1 MLRDDARVVWGRLPR
16 PTKRPMEG
24 RPRMADDTEYR
35 QIVYRLLPGS
45 REKARRLAALA
56 GACRFVWNAMLDQ
69 QEQLVAAARL
79 AGAERLPGVSFF
91 TLGKAFIQLRRVT
104 PWLQEMPCAPV
115 RYALKYQA
123 DAWQQ
128 YFRGEGG
135 RPKFK
140 RRGNDSVTL
149 PDNIRIR
156 DGKLHVPKIGPM
168 TLRRRGGNPYPEG
181 EPVKVVIRQVDGKW
195 HATVCYKVAAVERP
209 DDGTV
214 TGIDM
219 NAGQVATSD
228 GEILH
233 APDMRRLEARC
244 KRLQRKM
251 SCQKKG
257 SRRRERTR
265 RRHARTLRRIAMK
278 RRNWQHHVS
287 RKLAGGT
294 VVVEDL
300 NTRGMT
306 RSAKGTVEEPGTSV
320 RQKAG
325 LNRAIL
331 ATGWSGLR
339 AMLGYKAP
347 RLIAVNAAQTSQ
359 TCAECGTAD
368 AASRPSQATFKCVAC
383 GHADHADLNAARN
396 IRRRQEAHLHG
407 EGALPSGTP
416 MIRETDRRLAA

>member
-1 MLRDDARVVWGRLPR
+1 
-16 PTKRPMEG
+16 
-24 RPRMADDTEYR
+24 MA
-35 QIVYRLLPGS
+35 
-45 REKARRLAALA
+45 
-56 GACRFVWNAMLDQ
+56 
-69 QEQLVAAARL
+69 
-79 AGAERLPGVSFF
+79 
-91 TLGKAFIQLRRVT
+91 
-104 PWLQEMPCAPV
+104 
-115 RYALKYQA
+115 
-123 DAWQQ
+123 
-128 YFRGEGG
+128 
-135 RPKFK
+135 
-140 RRGNDSVTL
+140 
-149 PDNIRIR
+149 
-156 DGKLHVPKIGPM
+156 
-168 TLRRRGGNPYPEG
+168 LRRRGVNPYPEG
-181 EPVKVVIRQVDGKW
+181 KPVRAVIRQIDGKW
-195 HATVCYKVAAVERP
+195 HVTVCYKVAAVERP

-228 GEILH
+228 GEIMS
-233 APDMRRLEARC
+233 APDTGRLEARC
-244 KRLQRKM
+244 KRLQRRM
-251 SCQKKG
+251 SRQKKG
-257 SRRRERTR
+257 SRRRERAR
-265 RRHARTLRRIAMK
+265 RRHARAMRRMAMK

-306 RSAKGTVEEPGTSV
+306 RSAKGTVEEPGTNV

-347 RLIAVNAAQTSQ
+347 RLIAVNPAQTSQ

-368 AASRPSQATFKCVAC
+368 AASRPSQATFTCVAC
-383 GHADHADLNAARN
+383 GHADNADLNAARN